1 MRGLKGRTA
10 IVTGAGSGIG
20 RATAL
25 RLAEEGMN
33 VAIGELNAETG
44 ASVAAE
50 IEAAGGRAIA
60 VVTDVS
66 DPELCADL
74 VSRTLEAFG
83 EVQVLVNNAGVEAR
97 DRSREPL
104 ERWDWGIENSLS
116 SMYRMSEAALPALL
130 ENDAS
135 AIVNVSSVIGTRTYG
150 ITEWYGAA
158 KAGVTGLTRSQA
170 GMHGKAGLRAN
181 AVCPGT
187 IRTKRT
193 VTLTDN
199 EKAAQR
205 ILSHQALRRFG
216 EPEDVASVIAFLASD
231 DASYVSGEMITI
243 DGGWSLN

>member
-1 MRGLKGRTA
+1 MRGLNDKTA

-33 VAIGELNAETG
+33 VAIGELNPKTG
-44 ASVAAE
+44 AAAALE

-60 VVTDVS
+60 VTTDVS
-66 DPELCADL
+66 DPEHCAEL
-74 VSRTLEAFG
+74 VAQTLKAFG
-83 EVQVLVNNAGVEAR
+83 GVQALINNAGVEAR
-97 DRSREPL
+97 NRTLEPL
-104 ERWDWGIENSLS
+104 ARWDWGIENSLS
-116 SMYRMSEAALPALL
+116 SMYRMSEAAIPALL
-130 ENDAS
+130 ENPAS
-135 AIVNVSSVIGTRTYG
+135 AIVNVSSIIGTRTYG

-187 IRTKRT
+187 IRTQRT
-193 VTLTDN
+193 VTLTEN
-199 EKAAQR
+199 EQVAER
-205 ILSHQALRRFG
+205 VLHHQAIRRFG

-231 DASYVSGEMITI
+231 DAGYVSGEMITI